1 MNILKNKKKENPI
14 LSLCC
19 NILLPVIIL
28 KNGSKWINRILIQY
42 YGEEWVY
49 QHSIIIDISSI
60 VFFIALIC
68 PVIYFFYDLLN
79 RKNINLISILG
90 FINILLTGGIGI
102 FGAKFGLSKNWF
114 ILKEGLLPIIIGL
127 VLIIMSKYRQS
138 SFNRILLNEVL
149 FDNDKIRNSIKE
161 DMKYEFKYMVRKAG
175 YYLIAG
181 FFISSI
187 IQFTLASLIV
197 VSNPGEP
204 SFNKEVSTMTW
215 VSYLAVLLPTM
226 LIVGKGYLGL
236 ISGIEKITGLKKDEF
251 LKS

>member
-1 MNILKNKKKENPI
+1 
-14 LSLCC
+14 
-19 NILLPVIIL
+19 L
-28 KNGSKWINRILIQY
+28 KNGNKWINKILIKY
-42 YGEEWVY
+42 HEEEWFYENSMIV
-49 QHSIIIDISSI
+49 DISSI

-114 ILKEGLLPIIIGL
+114 IFKECMLPIIIGL

-138 SFNRILLNEVL
+138 SFNNILLNEVL
-149 FDNDKIRNSIKE
+149 FDNDKIRISIKE
-161 DMKYEFKYMVRKAG
+161 DMQYEFEYIVRKAG
-175 YYLIAG
+175 YYLIGG

-197 VSNPGEP
+197 VSSPGES

-215 VSYLAVLLPTM
+215 VSYIAVLLPTM

-236 ISGIEKITGLKKDEF
+236 ISDIEKITGLKKEEF

>member
-1 MNILKNKKKENPI
+1 MKKTKQKENPI

-19 NILLPVIIL
+19 NILIPVIIL
-28 KNGSKWINRILIQY
+28 KNGNKWINKILIKY
-42 YGEEWVY
+42 HGEEWFYENSMIV
-49 QHSIIIDISSI
+49 DISSI

-90 FINILLTGGIGI
+90 FINIVLTGGIGI
-102 FGAKFGLSKNWF
+102 FGGKFGLSKNWF
-114 ILKEGLLPIIIGL
+114 IFKEGMLPIIIGL

-138 SFNRILLNEVL
+138 TFNNILLNEVL
-149 FDNDKIRNSIKE
+149 FDKDKIRISIKK
-161 DMKYEFKYMVRKAG
+161 DMQYEFEYIVRKAG
-175 YYLIAG
+175 YYLIGG

-197 VSNPGEP
+197 VSSP
-204 SFNKEVSTMTW
+204 SESSFIKEVSTMTW
-215 VSYLAVLLPTM
+215 LSYIVVLLPTM

-236 ISGIEKITGLKKDEF
+236 ISDIEKITGLKKEEF